1 MALQCLVLCGRNA
14 RPEEQY
20 RLRLLPGALRGHHL
34 HHQHPAENS
43 LLFLQPDRAL
53 RPHLQHGPARL
64 HSPPGLR
71 GETHLRSVR
80 EGR

>member
-1 MALQCLVLCGRNA
+1 MFVPLLPGA
-14 RPEEQY
+14 RSSREEEQ
-20 RLRLLPGALRGHHL
+20 RDVRLLPGALRGHHL
-34 HHQHPAENS
+34 HRPHQAENS

-71 GETHLRSVR
+71 GEADSR
-80 EGR
+80 